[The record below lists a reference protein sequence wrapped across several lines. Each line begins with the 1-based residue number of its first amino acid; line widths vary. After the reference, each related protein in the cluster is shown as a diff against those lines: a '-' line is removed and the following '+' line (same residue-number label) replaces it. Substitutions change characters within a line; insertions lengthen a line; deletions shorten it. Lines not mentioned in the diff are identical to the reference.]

1 MSWVENS
8 INESKKLKDHYKM
21 QGVDIF
27 IKDGLVS
34 DIDVDFVIRYISS
47 RLPEHLMV
55 SVLPQK
61 PPPPTAP

>member
-34 DIDVDFVIRYISS
+34 DIDVYTLS
-47 RLPEHLMV
+47 H
-55 SVLPQK
+55 
-61 PPPPTAP
+61 